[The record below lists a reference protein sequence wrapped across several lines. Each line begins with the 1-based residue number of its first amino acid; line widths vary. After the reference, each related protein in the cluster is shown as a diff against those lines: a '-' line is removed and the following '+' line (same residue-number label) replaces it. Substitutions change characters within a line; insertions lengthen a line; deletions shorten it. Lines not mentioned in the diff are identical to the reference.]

1 MFRVDLCGRR
11 KRSGTLLTRANCF
24 ADDAGLRLRIER
36 AATARFR
43 GRNVHT
49 GEKTAGEMRFRS
61 AFVPHDISAPIAGA
75 KSGPLAGLTA
85 AVKDMYDI
93 AGYRTGGGSPEWLE
107 AHAPAAG
114 NASAVQKTLDA
125 GATVVGKTVCDEFFY
140 SVSGANA
147 HYGTPVNPRALGRL
161 PGGSSSG
168 SASATAAGA
177 CDFALGSDTGG
188 SVRIPAS
195 FCGLYGLRPTHG
207 RVDLTGAMAM
217 APMFDVGGWFASAP
231 GVFRKVGAVLLGG
244 EAMIEPVRQVIV
256 LEDAFAQADPE
267 VGALL
272 RGFLQAAA
280 AAVPQPSSGQLAP
293 QGFDQWREIVRI
305 VQARE
310 VWKHYGAFV
319 EKHKPRLGPGI
330 KERIEFAST
339 VSEKD
344 AAALRREIPGARE
357 HIRGAAKP
365 GTILALPS
373 APCIAPPANDASA
386 QQDSFRARVM
396 RLTCI
401 SGISGLPQVSVPA
414 GTISGCPIG
423 LSFLGWAGGD
433 EALLD
438 LAVSLAKYTGASA
451 S

>member
-1 MFRVDLCGRR
+1 
-11 KRSGTLLTRANCF
+11 
-24 ADDAGLRLRIER
+24 
-36 AATARFR
+36 
-43 GRNVHT
+43 
-49 GEKTAGEMRFRS
+49 MRFRT

-75 KSGPLAGLTA
+75 ASGPLAGLTA
-85 AVKDMYDI
+85 VVKDMYDI

-107 AHAPAAG
+107 AHPPAAS
-114 NASAVQKTLDA
+114 NASAVQKILDA

-147 HYGTPVNPRALGRL
+147 HYGTPVNPRAPGRL

-168 SASATAAGA
+168 SASACTAGA

-217 APMFDVGGWFASAP
+217 APTFDVAGWFSSVPA
-231 GVFRKVGAVLLGG
+231 VFRKVGAVLLGG
-244 EAMIEPVRQVIV
+244 EAVREPIRQAMV
-256 LEDAFAQADPE
+256 LEDAFARADAE
-267 VGALL
+267 VGRLL
-272 RGFLQAAA
+272 RGFLESAAA
-280 AAVPQPSSGQLAP
+280 MLPKLSVGTLAP
-293 QGFDQWREIVRI
+293 QGFDEWREIVRI

-310 VWKHYGAFV
+310 VWKHYGPFV

-339 VSEKD
+339 VSESD
-344 AAALRREIPGARE
+344 AAVLRQQIPGVRE
-357 HIRGAAKP
+357 EIRAVAKP
-365 GTILALPS
+365 GTVLVMPS
-373 APCIAPPANDASA
+373 APCIAPLVNMPASE
-386 QQDSFRARVM
+386 QESFRVRVM

-401 SGISGLPQVSVPA
+401 SGISGLPQASIPA
-414 GTISGCPIG
+414 GTIGGCPIG
-423 LSFLGWAGGD
+423 ISFLGWAGGD

-438 LAVSLAKYTGASA
+438 LAVALARYTGASLG
-451 S
+451 

>member
-1 MFRVDLCGRR
+1 M
-11 KRSGTLLTRANCF
+11 
-24 ADDAGLRLRIER
+24 
-36 AATARFR
+36 ARGGGAFPEDIL
-43 GRNVHT
+43 HT
-49 GEKTAGEMRFRS
+49 GEKTGGELRFRT

-75 KSGPLAGLTA
+75 ASGPLAGLTA

-107 AHAPAAG
+107 AHPPAAA
-114 NASAVQKTLDA
+114 NASAVQKILDA
-125 GATVVGKTVCDEFFY
+125 GATIVGKTVCDEFFY

-147 HYGTPVNPRALGRL
+147 HYGTPVNPRAVGRL

-168 SASATAAGA
+168 SASAAAAGA

-217 APMFDVGGWFASAP
+217 APMFDVGGWFSSVPA
-231 GVFRKVGAVLLGG
+231 VFRKVGGVLLGG
-244 EAMIEPVRQVIV
+244 EAVREPIRQVIV
-256 LEDAFAQADPE
+256 LEDAFAQADAE

-272 RGFLQAAA
+272 RGFLQVAAA
-280 AAVPQPSSGQLAP
+280 ALPQLATGTLAP

-310 VWKHYGAFV
+310 VWKHYGAFI
-319 EKHKPRLGPGI
+319 EQHKPRLGPGI
-330 KERIEFAST
+330 KERMEFASS
-339 VSEKD
+339 VSEGD
-344 AAALRREIPGARE
+344 AAALRKQIPGASE
-357 HIRGAAKP
+357 QIRGVAKP
-365 GTILALPS
+365 GTVLALPS
-373 APCIAPPANDASA
+373 APCIAPLANDLAAS
-386 QQDSFRARVM
+386 QELFRVRVM
-396 RLTCI
+396 RLTCV
-401 SGISGLPQVSVPA
+401 SGISGLPQVSLPA

-423 LSFLGWAGGD
+423 ISFLGWAGGD

-438 LAVSLAKYTGASA
+438 LAVTLARYTGASLD
-451 S
+451 